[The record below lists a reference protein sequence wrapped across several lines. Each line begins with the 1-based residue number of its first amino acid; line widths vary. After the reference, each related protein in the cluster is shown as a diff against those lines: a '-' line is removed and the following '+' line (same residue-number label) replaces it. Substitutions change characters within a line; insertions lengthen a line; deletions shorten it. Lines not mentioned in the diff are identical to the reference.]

1 MKGNIIRNAI
11 VELDL
16 NEIEAVAGG
25 ATYTATLSYT
35 STSASANTSTYTYT
49 APVYVRPISTTLSS
63 PLLSAPKLI

>member
-25 ATYTATLSYT
+25 ATYAATLSST
-35 STSASANTSTYTYT
+35 STSASANTSTYT

>member
-1 MKGNIIRNAI
+1 MKSNIIRNAI

-25 ATYTATLSYT
+25 ATYAATLSST
-35 STSASANTSTYTYT
+35 STSASANTGTYT

>member
-1 MKGNIIRNAI
+1 MKSNIIRNAI

-25 ATYTATLSYT
+25 VTYAATLSST
-35 STSASANTSTYTYT
+35 STSANTSTYT